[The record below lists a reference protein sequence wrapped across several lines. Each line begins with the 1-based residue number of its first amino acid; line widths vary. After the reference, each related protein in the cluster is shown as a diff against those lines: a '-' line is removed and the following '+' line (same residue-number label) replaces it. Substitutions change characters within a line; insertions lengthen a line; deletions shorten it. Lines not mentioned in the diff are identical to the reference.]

1 MERVAEYGTKKYATC
16 KKCSHTGPL
25 ASFGKQAALFP
36 AEIQIICPKC
46 GTISKQ
52 NDNSFNKG
60 PDSLPKGLTII
71 SGGQTGVDRGALDAA
86 IERNIPH
93 YGWCPKG
100 RKAEDGTIPSKYNMQ
115 ETEGWQ
121 YWIRTEKNV
130 LDSDG
135 TLIFPGRHKSKGTE
149 LTIRLARKHQKPVAV
164 VALDSPDAAETIL
177 AWVAANNIRKMNVA
191 GPRES
196 GAPGIGAKTRELLAG
211 L

>member
-1 MERVAEYGTKKYATC
+1 MERPTEYGTTKYANC
-16 KKCSHTGPL
+16 KECSHTGPL
-25 ASFGKQAALFP
+25 ASFDKQAALFS
-36 AEIQIICPKC
+36 AETKLICPQC
-46 GTISKQ
+46 GAVMKQ
-52 NDNSFNKG
+52 EENSFHKG
-60 PDSLPKGLTII
+60 PDSLPEGMTFI

-93 YGWCPKG
+93 QGWCPKG
-100 RKAEDGTIPSKYNMQ
+100 RKAEDGIIPRKYNMQ

-135 TLIFPGRHKSKGTE
+135 TLVFCGKHKSKGTA
-149 LTIRLARKHQKPVAV
+149 LTIRLARKHRKPVAV
-164 VALDSPDAAETIL
+164 VALDSPNAQETVL
-177 AWVAANNIRKMNVA
+177 AWIAANSIRRMNVA

-196 GAPGIGAKTRELLAG
+196 GIPGIERKTREFLAS